1 MGGKRRTRKKKPK
14 KQNSA
19 LVERKKASQKIG
31 TVRGAEG
38 SPGVGSFNKKFL
50 TPNSLSAGKFTGNVY
65 RPTEEFRQG
74 QGRKKKKKHQPQA
87 RTQLQSAVSKCKIK
101 KTNKQKSC
109 FPIVAPPPTF
119 SRKRKDGKK
128 KTPKNHTQKHH
139 TQNLGSDCSSQF
151 QSAKVSRLIAI
162 LGLRKL
168 LKRDLIA
175 STVQE
180 KWGVRVSVSSRAQ
193 LALARARSLRLPP
206 PSLAARA
213 GSCRSVWL
221 PLSSPLPFSIY
232 CLLFCSFQLGRART
246 VEHSWIGRPSLHR
259 RITSFAGQLRRGPK
273 GRPLFFFFLIPH

>member
-74 QGRKKKKKHQPQA
+74 QGRKKKKKKHQPQA

-128 KTPKNHTQKHH
+128 KKPQKTTHKNTTHKTWGVIAAPNFSPRKSPDSLLF
-139 TQNLGSDCSSQF
+139 LGSGNC
-151 QSAKVSRLIAI
+151 LNAI
-162 LGLRKL
+162 
-168 LKRDLIA
+168 
-175 STVQE
+175 
-180 KWGVRVSVSSRAQ
+180 
-193 LALARARSLRLPP
+193 
-206 PSLAARA
+206 
-213 GSCRSVWL
+213 
-221 PLSSPLPFSIY
+221 
-232 CLLFCSFQLGRART
+232 
-246 VEHSWIGRPSLHR
+246 
-259 RITSFAGQLRRGPK
+259 
-273 GRPLFFFFLIPH
+273 